1 MKHTV
6 LTFITK
12 VEPGRLEEL
21 KGLLDEIA
29 LAPDFPVNPHLPF
42 LDLKRLHFASLFI
55 QEDASFGPYLI
66 FENNFDGDL
75 DDYLEDLHAKAAAGL
90 HRIYS
95 CCRDYP
101 ATSAADRAQMLA
113 YLRRHVVR
121 PSAYHVGNVGRSLE
135 RVRQEDALR
144 DGLENF
150 LDDVVRQG
158 QASAPPATIRQ
169 KIQGFV
175 QGIPAFAWALRTQ
188 PRQTTGE
195 WLVPRLRLGLAAL
208 IALVLLPVLIPL
220 VIIWLIVLRGKERR
234 DPAMN
239 TLGDQRHVQNLV
251 RREDRTHVVQN
262 HMASISH
269 VKPGWFRRTT
279 LRVVLWFI
287 NIVARTINDG
297 KLSGIPSIHFAH
309 WSVIDDGRRLLF
321 VSNFDGSWENYLDD
335 FIDKAASGLTAIWSN
350 SVNFPRTKWLIKEG
364 ARDGARFKA
373 VARDSQTY
381 TNVWYSAYP
390 NLTVEAID
398 NNSSIREDLF
408 TSLDEPQTRTWL
420 WRF

>member
-12 VEPGRLEEL
+12 VEPGRVKEL
-21 KGLLDEIA
+21 TGLLDEIA
-29 LAPDFPVNPHLPF
+29 GDLLGNAHLPF
-42 LDLKRLHFASLFI
+42 PALKRLHFASLVLH
-55 QEDASFGPYLI
+55 EDASYGTYLI

-75 DDYLEDLHAKAAAGL
+75 DDYLEDLYTQAAAGL

-101 ATSAADRAQMLA
+101 ATSAADRAHILA

-121 PSAYHVGNVGRSLE
+121 PNAYHVGNVGRSLE

-144 DGLENF
+144 VGLETF

-158 QASAPPATIRQ
+158 QASAPPATLRQ

-175 QGIPAFAWALRTQ
+175 QGIPSFAWALRSQ
-188 PRQTTGE
+188 PRQTTEE
-195 WLVPRLRLGLAAL
+195 WLMPRLRLGLAAL
-208 IALVLLPVLIPL
+208 IAFVLLPILIPL
-220 VIIWLIVLRGKERR
+220 ILIWLIVLRGKERS
-234 DPAMN
+234 DPVQN
-239 TLGDQRHVQNLV
+239 TLGDQAHVKELV

-279 LRVVLWFI
+279 LKVVLWFV
-287 NIVARTINDG
+287 NIVARTINNG

-350 SVNFPRTKWLIKEG
+350 SVNFPRTSWLIKEG

-390 NLTVEAID
+390 HLTVEAID

-408 TSLDEPQTRTWL
+408 TALDDAQTRSWL

>member
-6 LTFITK
+6 LTFITR
-12 VEPGRLEEL
+12 VEPGRVSEL
-21 KGLLDEIA
+21 TDLLDEIA
-29 LAPDFPVNPHLPF
+29 GNLLGNPHLPF
-42 LDLKRLHFASLFI
+42 TALKRLHFASLFI
-55 QEDASFGPYLI
+55 KEDESFGTYLI
-66 FENNFDGDL
+66 FENNFDGEL
-75 DDYLEDLHAKAAAGL
+75 DDYLEDLYAYAAAGL

-121 PSAYHVGNVGRSLE
+121 PNAYHVGNAGRSLE

-144 DGLENF
+144 DGLETF

-158 QASAPPATIRQ
+158 QASAPPATLRQ

-175 QGIPAFAWALRTQ
+175 QGIPAFAWALGSQ
-188 PRQTTGE
+188 PRQTTAE
-195 WLVPRLRLGLAAL
+195 WLVPRLKLGLAAL
-208 IALVLLPVLIPL
+208 VLLLLLPLLIPVALVWL
-220 VIIWLIVLRGKERR
+220 VVLRSKERSDR
-234 DPAMN
+234 AQN
-239 TLGDQRHVQNLV
+239 TLGNHEHVKQLV
-251 RREDRTHVVQN
+251 RREDRTHIVQN
-262 HMASISH
+262 HMASFTQ
-269 VKPGWFRRTT
+269 VKPGWFRLAT
-279 LRVVLWFI
+279 LRVVLRI
-287 NIVARTINDG
+287 VNLVARAVFTKG
-297 KLSGIPSIHFAH
+297 KLLGIPSIHFAH
-309 WSVIDDGRRLLF
+309 WSLIDNGRRLLF

-335 FIDKAASGLTAIWSN
+335 FIDKASIGLTAIWSN
-350 SVNFPRTKWLIKEG
+350 TGGFPRTKFLICEG

-373 VARDSQTY
+373 YARDSQTY

-390 NLTVEAID
+390 HLTVEAID

-408 TSLDEPQTRTWL
+408 NALDDAQTRTWL